1 MVNTRS
7 GKVMAA
13 TELDRP
19 DHIEIPAYNSAITQ
33 QQAGSSGQ
41 GLLSQDPDDFIIP
54 NHLLIIK

>member
-13 TELDRP
+13 TELNRS
-19 DHIEIPAYNSAITQ
+19 DHIEIPANISALTQ

-41 GLLSQDPDDFIIP
+41 GLLSQDPDNFIGSQG
-54 NHLLIIK
+54 

>member
-13 TELDRP
+13 TELNRS
-19 DHIEIPAYNSAITQ
+19 DHIEIPANISALTQ

-41 GLLSQDPDDFIIP
+41 GLLSQDPDNFIICYTGDMP
-54 NHLLIIK
+54 P